1 MIEEKP
7 MKKSLFEKCEEII
20 FKKMTPARRL
30 FIVIL
35 SCVILLCVW
44 TGVKVIFNVV
54 ADLW

>member
-1 MIEEKP
+1 
-7 MKKSLFEKCEEII
+7 MKKSFFEKCEEIL

-35 SCVILLCVW
+35 SCAILFGVW
-44 TGVKVIFNVV
+44 TGAKVIFNVV